1 MKLSLF
7 VYTNPISC
15 FLNFNLGVELEL
27 SIILSIIILLVLSH
41 LFAQLIIMN
50 ESKKPNKLV
59 FWLALFALWPILSV
73 IMYLLFGYS
82 GHKRK
87 LFKEKHQ
94 PNNILSEILEKQ
106 KELLFKYDVYF
117 NDQSYMSKRLAFLTL
132 HSAKAPLSQ
141 RNEIRV
147 LTNGEQK
154 FVSLFEDLKNAQ
166 NHIHL
171 EYYIFRD
178 DELGNELL
186 NILINKVKAGVEVR
200 VIFDA
205 LGCHTL
211 SKSFIQKMR
220 NSGIEVHLFFPL
232 KFPHI
237 FQTLNYRNHRKLVVI
252 DGEIGYLGGLN
263 VGNEYISKDP
273 KFGFWRDTHLRLVG
287 ESVQMMQ
294 ITFLN
299 DWYFLTKE
307 ELVDSCF
314 YPEPKATGEALIQI
328 LAGGPDSWQ
337 EPMKEL
343 FFTLVETAQKEIL
356 LTTPYFIPDES
367 MMMALKSA
375 ALSGL
380 KVVILVQGIPD
391 HQLPYL
397 ASATYFEELLKSGI
411 EIYRYMRGILHN
423 KVLIIDQK
431 VSLVGSANFDIRSF
445 QVDFELSAL
454 IYSSETAKRLYEDFL
469 HDLQD
474 STLLDYREFS
484 QRKLWQRIKEA
495 NAALLAPML

>member
-1 MKLSLF
+1 
-7 VYTNPISC
+7 
-15 FLNFNLGVELEL
+15 
-27 SIILSIIILLVLSH
+27 
-41 LFAQLIIMN
+41 
-50 ESKKPNKLV
+50 
-59 FWLALFALWPILSV
+59 
-73 IMYLLFGYS
+73 MYLLFGYS

-94 PNNILSEILEKQ
+94 PNNILSKILEMQ

-117 NDQSYMSKRLAFLTL
+117 NDQSYISKRLVFLTL

-141 RNEIRV
+141 RNIIRV

-154 FVSLFEDLKNAQ
+154 FASLFKDLIKAK

-186 NILINKVKAGVEVR
+186 NILINRVKAGVEVR

-273 KFGFWRDTHLRLVG
+273 KFGFWRDTHLRLEG

-307 ELVDSCF
+307 ELVDSRF
-314 YPEPKATGEALIQI
+314 YPDPKVTGEALIQI

-397 ASATYFEELLKSGI
+397 ASASYFEELLKSGI
-411 EIYRYMRGILHN
+411 EIYRYKKGILHN

-454 IYSSETAKRLYEDFL
+454 IYSSETAKRLHEDFL

>member
-1 MKLSLF
+1 
-7 VYTNPISC
+7 
-15 FLNFNLGVELEL
+15 
-27 SIILSIIILLVLSH
+27 
-41 LFAQLIIMN
+41 MN
-50 ESKKPNKLV
+50 ENRKPNKLV
-59 FWLALFALWPILSV
+59 SWLAIFALWPFLTGI
-73 IMYLLFGYS
+73 IYLLFGYS
-82 GHKRK
+82 GHKRE

-94 PNNILSEILEKQ
+94 PNNLLNQILAKQ
-106 KELLFKYDVYF
+106 KELLLKQDVYF
-117 NDQSYMSKRLAFLTL
+117 NDQSYISKRLVFLTL
-132 HSAKAPLSQ
+132 HSAKSPLSQ
-141 RNEIRV
+141 RNIIRV

-154 FVSLFEDLKNAQ
+154 FASLFKDLIEAK

-200 VIFDA
+200 VILDA

-237 FQTLNYRNHRKLVVI
+237 LQTLNYRNHRKLVVI
-252 DGEIGYLGGLN
+252 DGKIGYLGGLN
-263 VGNEYISKDP
+263 IGNEYISKDP
-273 KFGFWRDTHLRLVG
+273 KFGFWRDTHLRLEG

-294 ITFLN
+294 MTFLN
-299 DWYFLTKE
+299 DWYFLTQQ
-307 ELVDSCF
+307 ELVDSRF
-314 YPEPKATGEALIQI
+314 YPEPQVTGEALIQI
-328 LAGGPDSWQ
+328 LAGGPDSRQ
-337 EPMKEL
+337 EPIKEL
-343 FFTLVETAQKEIL
+343 YFTLVETAQKEIL

-367 MMMALKSA
+367 MTMALKSA

-397 ASATYFEELLKSGI
+397 ASAAYFEELLKSGV
-411 EIYRYMRGILHN
+411 EIYRYKKGILHS
-423 KVLIIDQK
+423 KILIIDQK
-431 VSLVGSANFDIRSF
+431 ISLVGSANFDIRSF

-469 HDLQD
+469 QDLKD

-484 QRKLWQRIKEA
+484 QRKLWQRMKEA

>member
-1 MKLSLF
+1 
-7 VYTNPISC
+7 
-15 FLNFNLGVELEL
+15 
-27 SIILSIIILLVLSH
+27 
-41 LFAQLIIMN
+41 MN
-50 ESKKPNKLV
+50 ESTKPNKLIS
-59 FWLALFALWPILSV
+59 WLALCALWPFLSV
-73 IMYLLFGYS
+73 ILYFLFGYS
-82 GHKRK
+82 GHKRE

-94 PNNILSEILEKQ
+94 PNDILSQILDKQ
-106 KELLFKYDVYF
+106 KELLTKQDVYF
-117 NDQSYMSKRLAFLTL
+117 NDQPYMSKRLAFLTL
-132 HSAKAPLSQ
+132 HSAKSPLSQ
-141 RNEIRV
+141 RNLIRI

-154 FVSLFEDLKNAQ
+154 FASLFEDLQKAK

-200 VIFDA
+200 VILDA
-205 LGCHTL
+205 LGCHAL

-220 NSGIEVHLFFPL
+220 NSGIEVRLFFPL

-252 DGEIGYLGGLN
+252 DGKIGYLGGLN
-263 VGNEYISKDP
+263 IGNEYISKDP
-273 KFGFWRDTHLRLVG
+273 KFGFWRDTHLRLEG

-299 DWYFLTKE
+299 DWYFLTQQQ
-307 ELVDSCF
+307 LVDSRF
-314 YPEPKATGEALIQI
+314 YPEPQVTGEALLQI
-328 LAGGPDSWQ
+328 LAGGPDSYQ

-397 ASATYFEELLKSGI
+397 ASAVYFEELLKSGA
-411 EIYRYMRGILHN
+411 EIYQYKRGILHS
-423 KVLIIDQK
+423 KVLIIDQQI
-431 VSLVGSANFDIRSF
+431 SLVGSANFDIRSF
-445 QVDFELSAL
+445 QIDFELSAL

-469 HDLQD
+469 QDLKD